1 MRWEYEPTGVCFH
14 NFFEF
19 SQTFAKKLGKH
30 SCNARVLTAFSSIDF
45 STPVYAAQLKNLLL
59 LEIRLT

>member
-1 MRWEYEPTGVCFH
+1 MPWEYEPTGVCFH

-30 SCNARVLTAFSSIDF
+30 SCNARVLTAFSSIDS
-45 STPVYAAQLKNLLL
+45 STRVSAAQLKQGK
-59 LEIRLT
+59 RLSIP